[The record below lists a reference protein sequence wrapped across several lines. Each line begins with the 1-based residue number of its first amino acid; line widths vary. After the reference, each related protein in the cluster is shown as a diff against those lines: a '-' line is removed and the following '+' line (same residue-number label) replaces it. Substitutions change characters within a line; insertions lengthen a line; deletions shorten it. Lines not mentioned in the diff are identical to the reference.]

1 MANWRASEQR
11 PQPLPLD
18 TSEHAWTAM
27 WDRLASLRPDEKAQ
41 LANSMS
47 IDCERL
53 ARAGI
58 AMTEPSASDERVR
71 YLLAVR
77 RYGTEFADATLGSSS
92 C

>member
-1 MANWRASEQR
+1 
-11 PQPLPLD
+11 
-18 TSEHAWTAM
+18 
-27 WDRLASLRPDEKAQ
+27 
-41 LANSMS
+41 MS

-58 AMTEPSASDERVR
+58 AMTEPSASEERVR

-77 RYGTEFADATLGSSS
+77 RYGSEFADATLGQTS